1 MADRIAFPNAE
12 DTGEDWASDAPRA
25 SHSPLFAVEQ
35 IGQTL
40 VVVPKISGKVF
51 RYTQLRNE
59 ANALRRKLGHHS
71 IDGLILDLHALNYL
85 GAEVIGAVV
94 ALARKMED
102 VGGRAVLCCAAPQL
116 TEALTKMGLHRLWT
130 LFDTRKEALAAVQ
143 SRA

>member
-1 MADRIAFPNAE
+1 MADRVAFPNAE
-12 DTGEDWASDAPRA
+12 ATGEEWGSAAVPSAQ
-25 SHSPLFAVEQ
+25 SPLFCIVQA
-35 IGQTL
+35 GQTL
-40 VVVPKISGKVF
+40 IVIPKINGKVF

-59 ANALRRKLGHHS
+59 ANSLRRKLGHHS

-102 VGGRAVLCCAAPQL
+102 LGGRTVLCCAAPQL

-143 SRA
+143 TRA